1 MAEKRHVRGAC
12 PMDCPDTCS
21 WIVTVEDGRAVKLQ
35 GDRAH
40 PFTRGAL
47 CNKLNDYI
55 AYTQSPD
62 RLLYPMRRV
71 GPKGGGRFA
80 RISWD
85 EALAEIS
92 ARLLEISEEFGAE
105 AIWPYVGSGNMGLIQ
120 GIYGAGWRFAT
131 HHERLHYR
139 RRVRHRV
146 HPRRQP
152 SRHGS
157 GNAAVF
163 KIDYLVG
170 RQHPFDKRSSLALHL
185 DSASKRRLP
194 CGD

>member
-1 MAEKRHVRGAC
+1 MAEEQRIRGAC

-21 WIVTVEDGRAVKLQ
+21 WIVTIKDGRAVKLQ

-55 AYTQSPD
+55 AYTQSPE

-71 GPKGGGRFA
+71 GLKDGAKGRGEFE

-92 ARLLEISEEFGAE
+92 ARLIGISQEF
-105 AIWPYVGSGNMGLIQ
+105 
-120 GIYGAGWRFAT
+120 
-131 HHERLHYR
+131 
-139 RRVRHRV
+139 
-146 HPRRQP
+146 
-152 SRHGS
+152 
-157 GNAAVF
+157 
-163 KIDYLVG
+163 
-170 RQHPFDKRSSLALHL
+170 
-185 DSASKRRLP
+185 
-194 CGD
+194 